1 MLRGALDFLDVNDLA
16 SVNLVIAEASGIHL
30 DLVSKQKNLENR
42 INESKIS
49 KMGDRDRHYQTV
61 SANNITE
68 LNNNMY
74 VQMSN
79 ALTGAPVVNETKKN
93 LQNH

>member
-30 DLVSKQKNLENR
+30 DLVSKQKNLEEKL
-42 INESKIS
+42 NESKLVKKS
-49 KMGDRDRHYQTV
+49 DKDLHYQTV
-61 SANNITE
+61 SATNITE

-74 VQMSN
+74 V
-79 ALTGAPVVNETKKN
+79 
-93 LQNH
+93 